1 MIVVFN
7 SYRFFFFL
15 SQGGIIYK
23 RGVGYRKPCA
33 HLHDKMT
40 SVHLD
45 LQEEQLSI
53 TKMKP
58 EGASINHEDLNSMRY
73 GLKVRVYTLKVMHLA
88 LNWKH
93 LRQMFSNVKNQSVF
107 YPGI

>member
-40 SVHLD
+40 SVHID
-45 LQEEQLSI
+45 SQEEQLSI
-53 TKMKP
+53 TKMKQ
-58 EGASINHEDLNSMRY
+58 GASIYHEDLNSMRY
-73 GLKVRVYTLKVMHLA
+73 GLKVRVCTLKMMYRL
-88 LNWKH
+88 
-93 LRQMFSNVKNQSVF
+93 
-107 YPGI
+107 

>member
-1 MIVVFN
+1 
-7 SYRFFFFL
+7 
-15 SQGGIIYK
+15 
-23 RGVGYRKPCA
+23 
-33 HLHDKMT
+33 MT

-73 GLKVRVYTLKVMHLA
+73 GLKVRVCTLKMMYML
-88 LNWKH
+88 
-93 LRQMFSNVKNQSVF
+93 
-107 YPGI
+107 